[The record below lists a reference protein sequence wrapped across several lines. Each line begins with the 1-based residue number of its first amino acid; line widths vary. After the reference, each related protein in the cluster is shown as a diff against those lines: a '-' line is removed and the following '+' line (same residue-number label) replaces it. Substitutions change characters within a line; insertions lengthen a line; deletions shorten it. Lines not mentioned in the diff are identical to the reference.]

1 MKDHENMTNNA
12 ALTRDEEK
20 FAERKEMKYL
30 LPPIAHG
37 IKVNG
42 KIMLP
47 ANASASR
54 PVPGA
59 VLCHG
64 FGANQNVMESGAL
77 LLVNKGIATIAFD
90 LRGHGSSEG
99 RLDGNFGSDVIDAW
113 RLLTRIPEVDSSR
126 VALIG
131 HSLGALSS
139 ILAAK
144 MVKPKAL
151 VALSC
156 PYEIEGTAF
165 NNTSHKKAFH
175 LVMWVVSIIW
185 RFTILCKGLKVNVN
199 WKKFLEAW
207 SQVKLSSALADL
219 NECDKLFVFSE
230 GDMLTPYKKFAQIY
244 EKAPGPKQKMLTRGS
259 HSTSVEAEILRFEWV
274 GWVVSALTA

>member
-1 MKDHENMTNNA
+1 MNDYGYAINNA
-12 ALTRDEEK
+12 TLPREEEK
-20 FAERKEMKYL
+20 FVERKEMRYL
-30 LPPIAHG
+30 LSPVANG

-47 ANASASR
+47 ANASASNL
-54 PVPGA
+54 VPGA

-64 FGANQNVMESGAL
+64 FGADQNVMESSAL
-77 LLVNKGIATIAFD
+77 LLVKKGIATIVFD

-99 RLDGNFGSDVIDAW
+99 CLDGNFETDVIDAW
-113 RLLTRIPEVDSSR
+113 RLLTSLREVDSSR

-144 MVKPKAL
+144 IVKPKVI

-156 PYEIEGTAF
+156 PYEINGRALKDP
-165 NNTSHKKAFH
+165 SHKVLP
-175 LVMWVVSIIW
+175 LVRWAVTVIW
-185 RFTILCKGLKVNVN
+185 RFAILFTGQKVKVN
-199 WKKFLEAW
+199 WKKFLESW
-207 SQVKLSSALADL
+207 SQVKLSSALAEL
-219 NECDKLFVFSE
+219 GECDKLFVFSE
-230 GDMLTPYKKFAQIY
+230 DDRLTPYKKFAQIY

-259 HSTSVEAEILRFEWV
+259 HSTPVEAEILRFEWV